1 MIEVNVTEFRRH
13 FGKYFNLVGEKKVE
27 IHLIKYGK
35 WVATLRPYKKPN

>member
-13 FGKYFNLVGEKKVE
+13 FGKYFNFIVEKKEE

-35 WVATLRPYKKPN
+35 WVATLRPYNKLN